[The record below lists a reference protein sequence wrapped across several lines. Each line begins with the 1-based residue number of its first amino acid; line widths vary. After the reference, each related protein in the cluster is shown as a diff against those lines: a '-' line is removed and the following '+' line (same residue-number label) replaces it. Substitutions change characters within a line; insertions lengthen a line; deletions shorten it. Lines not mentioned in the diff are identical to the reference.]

1 MGNFLI
7 RNYEKVFYKVKIKK
21 GGKMKRTANI
31 FLLILITLLLISCGK
46 VTEQQA
52 RQALDKHLKNKYGE
66 EYEIG
71 YMGRRAIRDKE
82 FYQAEIYPK
91 KYNGTEKEY
100 DKYYK
105 ANGTVVLKNIL
116 SIEKI
121 GFVGDTYGIVKI
133 NEAANEFY
141 GKKLK
146 ELFGKN
152 VLPVFDILFNYDMQ
166 EPTMEKI
173 IEHSKKEGK
182 SITIK
187 GGIYI
192 FGRVENDED
201 REWYRK
207 QIYEFIQFMK
217 ETGTFEYV
225 RLSFYIIDERMLV
238 EGAEK
243 CFENIKYK
251 SKTRRGITEEIDKI
265 LNPMTKKYE
274 ILTKEEKERKL
285 ESFNKKNIDKEIR
298 GILLLAPIGSIKYI
312 ENNYFTN
319 EEILKIFGRKK
330 LYDNLE
336 DVQFKYEEFAIKEV
350 KN

>member
-1 MGNFLI
+1 M
-7 RNYEKVFYKVKIKK
+7 KK
-21 GGKMKRTANI
+21 EMKY
-31 FLLILITLLLISCGK
+31 FLLILITILFISCGRK
-46 VTEQQA
+46 VTSEEAEEKIAQHMYE
-52 RQALDKHLKNKYGE
+52 RYGE
-66 EYEIG
+66 EFEVGYAMIDGYTKGDRDVTWYEARVTPIRYIG
-71 YMGRRAIRDKE
+71 T
-82 FYQAEIYPK
+82 PK
-91 KYNGTEKEY
+91 YR

-105 ANGTVVLKNIL
+105 AVGTVMVKKKMFREEFGITR
-116 SIEKI
+116 
-121 GFVGDTYGIVKI
+121 DTYSNVMLK
-133 NEAANEFY
+133 ESANEFY

-146 ELFGKN
+146 ELFGENYLSVLEVTGSYSDKSKN
-152 VLPVFDILFNYDMQ
+152 FEGSVKL
-166 EPTMEKI
+166 TKEKGDRLYI
-173 IEHSKKEGK
+173 S
-182 SITIK
+182 